1 MPSSQ
6 SLFDTLAGGFGH
18 GVDRPALES
27 FVANSQSINGLRTAQ
42 TTEALNNAQ
51 TQQEEMEAR
60 SKLESTIA
68 GTLGPDGNPLFTP
81 SQARMAAQS
90 FIAQHGG
97 KVSDGINALVD
108 MQKAHNTS
116 VLSNP
121 AQLNTPEATAAVA
134 GNTNKLP
141 ETQAVPH
148 EYAVPPGMT
157 PPVVQQTPMSAAQT
171 ALLNS
176 GAALKDA
183 QTAAGGFNPH
193 SGAVAGLD
201 PDHITALQK
210 AVADGR
216 LDPARVNSRTAPI
229 FSELEL
235 RNPGG
240 VNFNRLSADAAL
252 QRNAGFQQKTIG
264 LESLPTIMSH
274 MTTLGK
280 KIGYSDVRTVGNMQ
294 QWANGEFN
302 DPDYTEYMTVRN
314 DALMKI
320 ANLMRGV
327 GMSDKAHEAEIQAAA
342 PTLSPLALDG
352 WLKGQMATLEPL
364 LDKTR
369 RVENL
374 GAPAATTGT
383 PPATPSG
390 SAGPQKFDTEEQAA
404 AAGLPS
410 GTKVIVGGV
419 PGTWH

>member
-1 MPSSQ
+1 MPGSQ

-42 TTEALNNAQ
+42 TEEALNNAQ
-51 TQQEEMEAR
+51 KQQEEMQAHAD
-60 SKLESTIA
+60 LESSLA
-68 GTLGPDGNPLFTP
+68 GVVGDDGKPLLAP
-81 SQARMAAQS
+81 SQAHLVANELKGHFGDAKNVME
-90 FIAQHGG
+90 
-97 KVSDGINALVD
+97 ALR
-108 MQKAHNTS
+108 QTQIAHNTG
-116 VLSNP
+116 VESNP
-121 AQLNTPEATAAVA
+121 ANLSTPAMTAAVA
-134 GNTNKLP
+134 GNTDKLP
-141 ETQAVPH
+141 ETVAVPH
-148 EYAVPPGMT
+148 EYAVPAGVT
-157 PPVVQQTPMSAAQT
+157 PPVVQQTPLGAAQT
-171 ALLNS
+171 AQLNS

-193 SGAVAGLD
+193 SGAVQGLD
-201 PDHITALQK
+201 PDHIGALQK

-264 LESLPTIMSH
+264 LESLPTIMAH

-364 LDKTR
+364 LEKTR

-374 GAPAATTGT
+374 GGPAASTGT
-383 PPATPSG
+383 PPPAPSG
-390 SAGPQKFDTEEQAA
+390 ATGPQKFDTEQQAA
-404 AAGLPS
+404 AANLPT
-410 GTKVIVGGV
+410 GTRVIIGGV